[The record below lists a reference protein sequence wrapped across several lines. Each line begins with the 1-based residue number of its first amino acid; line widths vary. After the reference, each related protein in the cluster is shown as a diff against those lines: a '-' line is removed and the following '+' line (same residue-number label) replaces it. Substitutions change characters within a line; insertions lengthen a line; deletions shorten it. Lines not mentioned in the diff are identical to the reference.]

1 MSQFDLLFTTALAVG
16 AASGT
21 PLAVPSG
28 TEVWLQEV
36 LTEQV
41 AGMGL
46 VSRFRFVMPAL
57 AAQVPEIGAEG
68 IQDYTDEPLSAEDEA
83 ALNDGS
89 LSGTPAG
96 GAAVD
101 GGAEMDDGPGFEVLP
116 PDTPATD
123 LTEGN
128 QTGGNQT
135 GGDQAGGDQSGVDQA
150 GGDAPDAAPASP
162 VDAIEAQ
169 AGEMIPEEAFDLPV
183 PPVQAGAEAAA
194 DADIPLPAAPDVLM
208 QDPNHIDVVWLCENV
223 ALPQVRDMADRP
235 SQVVISLA
243 SAESE
248 FGTFDPAV
256 VQLFEGFRIPPDRD
270 ACIWEPW

>member
-101 GGAEMDDGPGFEVLP
+101 GGAGMDEGPVFEVLP

-123 LTEGN
+123 LTKGS
-128 QTGGNQT
+128 QTGGNQAE
-135 GGDQAGGDQSGVDQA
+135 GGQA
-150 GGDAPDAAPASP
+150 GGDAPGADPASP

-223 ALPQVRDMADRP
+223 ALRQVRDMADRP